1 MRCEEQAS
9 EDSPKT
15 EVAGKWFAPKMF
27 WTLGKLLA
35 AAGVVEKVKLEP
47 ELAPAG
53 KQASCLQHLQRS
65 RTLLLA
71 EGAAHQDTCHD
82 QT

>member
-1 MRCEEQAS
+1 MLKLSLMRCEEQAS
-9 EDSPKT
+9 KDSPKT

-27 WTLGKLLA
+27 WTLGKPLA

-53 KQASCLQHLQRS
+53 KQASCLQHLPATS
-65 RTLLLA
+65 YIAL
-71 EGAAHQDTCHD
+71 G
-82 QT
+82 